1 MTVTTKTPVVAK
13 PATPPLATK
22 LAAPLA
28 KSAAPAA
35 NGTAV
40 GATATPTAATT
51 SPAAKPAAQKLPSPI
66 QALGLGQKD
75 AAKYVRLAGAFI
87 HAKEYDGAEGA
98 AEVATACD
106 PQDFNAWV
114 ALGVARARMQHFAE
128 ALPAYLNALK
138 LNPNDVACW
147 TDVGELYVSLLD
159 FQKAADALKQAME
172 LDPKAEHPSGRRA
185 RAIVA
190 RVIGQLKKR

>member
-1 MTVTTKTPVVAK
+1 MPVTTKTPV
-13 PATPPLATK
+13 
-22 LAAPLA
+22 
-28 KSAAPAA
+28 
-35 NGTAV
+35 
-40 GATATPTAATT
+40 
-51 SPAAKPAAQKLPSPI
+51 AAKPAAVKPVAPGATPSAASSSTAARELPSPV
-66 QALGLGQKD
+66 QALGLTKHD

-87 HAKEYDGAEGA
+87 HAKEYEGAEGA

-106 PQDFNAWV
+106 PQDFDAWV
-114 ALGVARARMQHFAE
+114 TLGVSRARLQRFTE

-138 LNPNDVACW
+138 INPSDVACW
-147 TDVGELYVSLLD
+147 TDLGEIYVSLLD
-159 FQKAADALKQAME
+159 FQKASEALKQAME